1 MNDRLSIRRVRAQ
14 LPTVV
19 DAAAREGHVTVITR
33 GGRPAAAIVPL
44 FMPAQLEEWEDEQLE
59 HMAGDPI
66 PRGGPLRLPVAPTL
80 PSNDP
85 DRRGGV
91 DVEASTG
98 RPGVR

>member
-44 FMPAQLEEWEDEQLE
+44 FMLAQREEWEDEQLE
-59 HMAGDPI
+59 HMAGEALTEAGEPERI
-66 PRGGPLRLPVAPTL
+66 TL
-80 PSNDP
+80 GQMMDEILAAG
-85 DRRGGV
+85 D
-91 DVEASTG
+91 EAV
-98 RPGVR
+98 P